1 MIKTVIKNEPNL
13 FEEITV
19 NVFSNNNG
27 NRSFEQK
34 TLKVAKLGNS
44 VTWKYSIDEDG
55 RALFFRV
62 DRFGDYHDETEVVDV
77 CGCDYP
83 IYVGDYIWFRSE
95 GKFSTWGKMIPPK
108 NPARRAMWENFY
120 FVQKQAC
127 YCDTPQLKYDTIINR
142 WDHEIEEC
150 CSEGK
155 FKTLDVK
162 HIYCSNRNKPIVSAL
177 IRRSWSN
184 QKWRISELVAL
195 DGINGDRLYNN
206 VQKICQMVN
215 RMNTEAEEAKIPTST
230 ESELFA

>member
-127 YCDTPQLKYDTIINR
+127 YCDTPQLKYDTIIFFSAMLNIGFPR
-142 WDHEIEEC
+142 D
-150 CSEGK
+150 G
-155 FKTLDVK
+155 FTRLNKT
-162 HIYCSNRNKPIVSAL
+162 
-177 IRRSWSN
+177 
-184 QKWRISELVAL
+184 SELDSIITLEFRLL
-195 DGINGDRLYNN
+195 DLLRI
-206 VQKICQMVN
+206 
-215 RMNTEAEEAKIPTST
+215 TE
-230 ESELFA
+230 